1 MYVLLLEDG
10 SELVFSTD
18 PSIRSLKLNLAHALV
33 SGPLDVILNAIT
45 VKEVDDV
52 YTYAVGDVVQAA
64 REVYVKPGA
73 CLKDGCP
80 AQAVLSIRPRGEEHG
95 VTLSVRFKDEESLT
109 VLRAKDFNLD
119 DILRPNDL
127 ILSAVNMLLGR
138 RRPCPPEAG
147 STRVVGLCTFTY
159 DGPQSP
165 RLLGVTDIYEGNG
178 WHCELGDG
186 PAEYCEIG
194 SDELMLVGRML
205 GFAADE
211 IDSTA
216 LD

>member
-18 PSIRSLKLNLAHALV
+18 PAIRSLKLNLAHALV
-33 SGPLDVILNAIT
+33 SGPLDVILNTIP
-45 VKEVDDV
+45 VEEIDEV
-52 YTYAVGDVVQAA
+52 YTYAVGDVVKAA
-64 REVYVKPGA
+64 GEVYVKPGA
-73 CLKDGCP
+73 CLKGGCP
-80 AQAVLSIRPRGEEHG
+80 TRAVLSIRPRMKEHE
-95 VTLSVRFKDEESLT
+95 VTLSVMFKDDKPIT

-119 DILRPNDL
+119 DILRPNDI

-186 PAEYCEIG
+186 PAEHCEIG

-205 GFAADE
+205 GFAAEE
-211 IDSTA
+211 IDSTV
-216 LD
+216 